1 MRKEQGLTTSASNTQ
16 VGVRGLA
23 GAIDCTAHHGNRK
36 RRGVVLKPLGDL
48 LGDRNEVNL
57 AASARGA
64 RDDLGTTAAK
74 AERLQNTPGDRRFL
88 DRIGRERDAHGVA
101 NALGKQNSQAHR
113 ALNGALEL
121 GSGLSH
127 AQMKRN
133 MGDFARQGT
142 IGVKRRGHA
151 MSLGGKHDIGKA
163 AILKVLDEAL
173 ARHHEL
179 FGLREVV
186 TLGNILLKRA
196 RVHANANRTA
206 RGTRSIDHRVNLGPI
221 ADIAGIDAQLGG
233 TSLDSAN
240 GKLMVKMDI
249 GDDWHW
255 RLGTNRAKALERSL
269 GRHAHAH
276 DIAASLRQ
284 RAHLRKR
291 CLGISGIGAGHRLN
305 HDRRAATDL
314 HAAHMHGAR
323 QLARQRMG

>member
-1 MRKEQGLTTSASNTQ
+1 MRKEQGLTASASNAQ
-16 VGVRGLA
+16 VSVRGLA
-23 GAIDCTAHHGNRK
+23 RAINRASHHGNRK
-36 RRGVVLKPLGDL
+36 RRRVVLEPLGDL
-48 LGDRNEVNL
+48 LGDWDEVDL
-57 AASARGA
+57 AAGTRGA
-64 RDDLGTTAAK
+64 RDDLGATAAK
-74 AERLQNTPGDRRFL
+74 AQRLQDAPGDRRLL
-88 DRIGRERDAHGVA
+88 DRVGRERDAHGVA
-101 NALGKQNSQAHR
+101 NALGEQNTQSHR

-121 GSGLSH
+121 GTGLRH

-142 IGVKRRGHA
+142 IGIKRRRHA
-151 MSLGGKHDIGKA
+151 MCLGGKHDVGKA
-163 AILKVLDEAL
+163 AVLKVLDEAL
-173 ARHHEL
+173 ARHHEFL
-179 FGLREVV
+179 GLRKPIA
-186 TLGNILLKRA
+186 LGDILLKRA
-196 RVHANANRTA
+196 GVHANANRA
-206 RGTRSIDHRVNLGPI
+206 PSGARSIDHGIDLGPI
-221 ADIAGIDAQLGG
+221 ADIAGVDAQLGG

-240 GKLMVKMDI
+240 GELMVKVDI
-249 GDDWHW
+249 GDNRHR

-305 HDRRAATDL
+305 HDRSATTDL